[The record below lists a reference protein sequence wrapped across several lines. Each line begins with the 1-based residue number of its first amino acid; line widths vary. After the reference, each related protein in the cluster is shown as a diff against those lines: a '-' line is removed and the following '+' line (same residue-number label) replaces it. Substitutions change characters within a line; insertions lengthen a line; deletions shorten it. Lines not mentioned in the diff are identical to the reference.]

1 MNLIPKVKSL
11 KITGDLLH
19 YNLPIRICKDSCPF
33 DFETIP
39 IQCKE
44 IFELNE
50 KSSIVKFVLDIELKK
65 EEFIISILKSEVLI
79 RSSSVS
85 GALYGFYTL
94 YQLALQD
101 ELQEMIIQD
110 SPDLEVRGVMIDIS
124 RNKIP
129 SMDQLMILISEL
141 SLMKINHLEL
151 YVEGFS
157 FLVKALPEGES
168 LTPLTAEEFT
178 FLQEY
183 AKKLSIDLVPNMNG
197 LGHMSDWLTL
207 EKYRHLAEKEDG
219 FMAWGHHFKAST
231 LFPLNPDSLKLVE
244 TMYEELLVC
253 SKSKFFNMNLDE
265 PFELGQGKSKEECE
279 KTSKVEVYLNYVSKL
294 SDFVK
299 SHQLTPL
306 MWGDV
311 VIHHPEAYSLL
322 PKDVILCDWGYDYDY
337 PFERHAKELSEHGVK
352 FLLSPGT
359 SSWNSFASRNKDML
373 ATTLGANQAAKK
385 YQGLGVMTTDWGD
398 FGHLQY
404 HPFSYRG
411 YLYHAGC
418 SWGEEP
424 TQNELNEWLDV
435 FILKQ
440 KGLSSI
446 LHQLSTYSE
455 LENQYVYNSTL
466 VFQTMMFTD
475 PDLRTP
481 IALRSDFLKQSILSR
496 PMTDKAMDD
505 ILKLILNQKE
515 LLKSYD
521 SLEADEINN
530 CISMMALSINFQ
542 KKIIHGLPLS
552 SDDSNLAQKIIQT
565 HQILWLKRNRS
576 GGMNQSLSRLV
587 SLKEIIEF
595 LSKQV

>member
-183 AKKLSIDLVPNMNG
+183 AKKTFD
-197 LGHMSDWLTL
+197 
-207 EKYRHLAEKEDG
+207 
-219 FMAWGHHFKAST
+219 
-231 LFPLNPDSLKLVE
+231 
-244 TMYEELLVC
+244 
-253 SKSKFFNMNLDE
+253 
-265 PFELGQGKSKEECE
+265 
-279 KTSKVEVYLNYVSKL
+279 
-294 SDFVK
+294 
-299 SHQLTPL
+299 
-306 MWGDV
+306 
-311 VIHHPEAYSLL
+311 
-322 PKDVILCDWGYDYDY
+322 
-337 PFERHAKELSEHGVK
+337 
-352 FLLSPGT
+352 
-359 SSWNSFASRNKDML
+359 
-373 ATTLGANQAAKK
+373 
-385 YQGLGVMTTDWGD
+385 
-398 FGHLQY
+398 
-404 HPFSYRG
+404 
-411 YLYHAGC
+411 
-418 SWGEEP
+418 
-424 TQNELNEWLDV
+424 
-435 FILKQ
+435 
-440 KGLSSI
+440 
-446 LHQLSTYSE
+446 
-455 LENQYVYNSTL
+455 
-466 VFQTMMFTD
+466 
-475 PDLRTP
+475 
-481 IALRSDFLKQSILSR
+481 
-496 PMTDKAMDD
+496 
-505 ILKLILNQKE
+505 
-515 LLKSYD
+515 
-521 SLEADEINN
+521 
-530 CISMMALSINFQ
+530 
-542 KKIIHGLPLS
+542 
-552 SDDSNLAQKIIQT
+552 
-565 HQILWLKRNRS
+565 
-576 GGMNQSLSRLV
+576 
-587 SLKEIIEF
+587 
-595 LSKQV
+595 